1 MDYMD
6 IPIGKRIPH
15 IRRNL
20 LKYRGC
26 DPELSGD
33 TIRICSLDRQQFHMR
48 SVLLWSVAGMV
59 ERQGGGGSLTISY
72 VWHLHCNGIGRV
84 EQVK

>member
-1 MDYMD
+1 MDFAD
-6 IPIGKRIPH
+6 IPIGKRIPYN
-15 IRRNL
+15 RRNL

-33 TIRICSLDRQQFHMR
+33 TIRICSLDRQQFRMR

-59 ERQGGGGSLTISY
+59 ERQGGGGFLSVPY
-72 VWHLHCNGIGRV
+72 VWYLHCNGSNRV
-84 EQVK
+84 E